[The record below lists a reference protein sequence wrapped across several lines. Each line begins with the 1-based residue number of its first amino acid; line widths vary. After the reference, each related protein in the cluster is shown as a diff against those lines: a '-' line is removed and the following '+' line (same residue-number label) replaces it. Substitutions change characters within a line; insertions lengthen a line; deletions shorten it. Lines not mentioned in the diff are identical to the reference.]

1 MEVWLPEL
9 SNRQRTWALER
20 QSAPGAR
27 RMLGVGRGGS
37 ESGNGVQRKGPLSAL
52 PSVTPISMPS
62 RSTLSK
68 CCNAPGFLFTTQKNT
83 PIETNLR
90 YEVVSSGFFHI
101 NQEIFQMFPKVCP
114 RHGGLGGSQLTMA
127 CMIWGQK

>member
-9 SNRQRTWALER
+9 SNRQQTWALER
-20 QSAPGAR
+20 KRAPGAR
-27 RMLGVGRGGS
+27 RMLGVGWGGS
-37 ESGNGVQRKGPLSAL
+37 ESGNGMERKGPLSAL
-52 PSVTPISMPS
+52 PSVTPVSMPS

-83 PIETNLR
+83 PVETNLR

-101 NQEIFQMFPKVCP
+101 NQEIFQMFPKVRP
-114 RHGGLGGSQLTMA
+114 
-127 CMIWGQK
+127 